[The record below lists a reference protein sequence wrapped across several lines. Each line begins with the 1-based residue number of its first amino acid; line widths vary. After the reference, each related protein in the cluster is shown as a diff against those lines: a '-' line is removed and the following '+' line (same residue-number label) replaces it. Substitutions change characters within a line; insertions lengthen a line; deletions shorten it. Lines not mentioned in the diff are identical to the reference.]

1 MKQILYLLIVL
12 MAAMQLQSCSISDM
26 YKANQ
31 YAVAY
36 ALNDKELLDGE
47 LIDFDKTKIFAFS
60 VTTIL
65 PSNISDSTA
74 VCGGLIK
81 VDESINVIS
90 KGICWSTDKNLTV
103 EENLGFTNEGQG
115 EEKFTS
121 LLSGLKDS
129 TLYYVKAYAINET
142 GVSYGGVHHFMT
154 PY

>member
-1 MKQILYLLIVL
+1 MKQKRYLLIVFIVAL
-12 MAAMQLQSCSISDM
+12 TIHSCSISDL
-26 YKANQ
+26 YKVNQ

-36 ALNDKELLDGE
+36 AINDKELLDGK
-47 LIDFDKTKIFAFS
+47 LIDFEKTKIFAFS

-81 VDESINVIS
+81 ADESINVIS
-90 KGICWSTDKNLTV
+90 KGICWSTDKDLTV

-115 EEKFTS
+115 EESFTS
-121 LLSGLKDS
+121 LISGLKDS

-142 GVSYGGVHHFMT
+142 GVSYGGIHHFMT
-154 PY
+154 P